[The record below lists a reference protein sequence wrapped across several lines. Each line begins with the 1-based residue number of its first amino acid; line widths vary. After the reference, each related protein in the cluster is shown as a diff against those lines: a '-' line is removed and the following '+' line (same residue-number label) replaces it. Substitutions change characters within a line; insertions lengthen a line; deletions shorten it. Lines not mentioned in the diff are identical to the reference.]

1 MASAFFQDLFH
12 TSAPT
17 EASEIL
23 NLVQPPIDEELNRNL
38 MEPFH
43 TDEIR
48 AAVFRECINIW
59 DDPWIPGPGDG
70 RVRCNAIDIR
80 YTAVADLTEEVDK
93 SWKYDVL
100 KDLFDAEQVSRI
112 SSIPL
117 SRARLLDEIVWR
129 YDDTGNFSAKSGY
142 RLLRA
147 EQARTLSTKL
157 SSFFTDMWATNVL
170 AKVKI
175 TMWRIVN
182 NFLPTFHNLQLRRLP
197 VNNVC
202 PFCQSHGETVEHLF
216 RDCAFVK
223 LLMWKLALPSVSIQD
238 AGLWK
243 DWIASF
249 FHTLTVRNKRVLL
262 VLYWSVWFSRNK
274 LVHEG
279 IHTSAD
285 ESVTFIEA
293 CIREQET
300 LGRLLPK
307 SIPMRESYWQAPPE
321 SAIKFNFDSTFNSRS
336 GFATTGVIGRNNR
349 GLIMAAC
356 SFPHRKVADV
366 FAAEAYA
373 CKQALLFAK
382 DLGFPRVIIEG
393 DSLTIIK
400 KINSDSADRSSIY
413 PIVRDIKFLTRS
425 FTSISFRFV
434 RREANNAAHALAR
447 ECRNYLD
454 PRYWM
459 EQAPEAATMAS
470 ELDRS
475 RLPQS
480 NIL

>member
-1 MASAFFQDLFH
+1 M
-12 TSAPT
+12 
-17 EASEIL
+17 
-23 NLVQPPIDEELNRNL
+23 DE
-38 MEPFH
+38 
-43 TDEIR
+43 
-48 AAVFRECINIW
+48 
-59 DDPWIPGPGDG
+59 
-70 RVRCNAIDIR
+70 
-80 YTAVADLTEEVDK
+80 
-93 SWKYDVL
+93 
-100 KDLFDAEQVSRI
+100 FDAMQLTSDILQYLILLRRLTNPGSMMCLRIYLMQSRCLG
-112 SSIPL
+112 SVLSL
-117 SRARLLDEIVWR
+117 FSRARLLDEIVWR
-129 YDDTGNFSAKSGY
+129 YDGTGNFSAKSGY
-142 RLLRA
+142 KLLRA

-157 SSFFTDMWATNVL
+157 SSFFTDMWATNVP

-285 ESVTFIEA
+285 ESVRFIEA

-307 SIPMRESYWQAPPE
+307 SIPMR
-321 SAIKFNFDSTFNSRS
+321 
-336 GFATTGVIGRNNR
+336 
-349 GLIMAAC
+349 
-356 SFPHRKVADV
+356 
-366 FAAEAYA
+366 
-373 CKQALLFAK
+373 
-382 DLGFPRVIIEG
+382 

-400 KINSDSADRSSIY
+400 KINSDNADRSSIY
-413 PIVRDIKFLTRS
+413 SIVRDIKFLTRS

-475 RLPQS
+475 RLPQF

>member
-1 MASAFFQDLFH
+1 MSRLAD
-12 TSAPT
+12 
-17 EASEIL
+17 
-23 NLVQPPIDEELNRNL
+23 
-38 MEPFH
+38 
-43 TDEIR
+43 
-48 AAVFRECINIW
+48 
-59 DDPWIPGPGDG
+59 
-70 RVRCNAIDIR
+70 
-80 YTAVADLTEEVDK
+80 VADLIEEVDK

-112 SSIPL
+112 CSIPL

-129 YDDTGNFSAKSGY
+129 YDGTGNFSAKSGY

-147 EQARTLSTKL
+147 EQACTLSTKL
-157 SSFFTDMWATNVL
+157 SSFFTDMWATDVP

-202 PFCQSHGETVEHLF
+202 PFCQSHDETVEHLF

-249 FHTLTVRNKRVLL
+249 FSYSYSSKQKSFASALL
-262 VLYWSVWFSRNK
+262 
-274 LVHEG
+274 
-279 IHTSAD
+279 
-285 ESVTFIEA
+285 
-293 CIREQET
+293 ET

-307 SIPMRESYWQAPPE
+307 SIPMRESYWQASPK

-336 GFATTGVIGRNNR
+336 GSATTGVIGRNNR
-349 GLIMAAC
+349 GLIVAAC
-356 SFPHRKVADV
+356 SFSHRNVADV

-373 CKQALLFAK
+373 CKHAVLFAK

-413 PIVRDIKFLTRS
+413 PIVRDIKFLTWS
-425 FTSISFRFV
+425 FTSIYFCFV
-434 RREANNAAHALAR
+434 RREANNATHALAR

-475 RLPQS
+475 RCAFPDASESSLALIS
-480 NIL
+480 AGIFCVDRLLFGLGMGIDHV

>member
-1 MASAFFQDLFH
+1 MGIL
-12 TSAPT
+12 
-17 EASEIL
+17 SEL
-23 NLVQPPIDEELNRNL
+23 G
-38 MEPFH
+38 
-43 TDEIR
+43 
-48 AAVFRECINIW
+48 ECINIW

-70 RVRCNAIDIR
+70 RVRCNAIDVR
-80 YTAVADLTEEVDK
+80 YTAVADLIEEVEK

-112 SSIPL
+112 CSIPL

-129 YDDTGNFSAKSGY
+129 YDGTGNFSAKSGY

-157 SSFFTDMWATNVL
+157 SSFFTDMWATNVP

-216 RDCAFVK
+216 MDCAFVK
-223 LLMWKLALPSVSIQD
+223 LLMWKLVLPSVSIQD
-238 AGLWK
+238 A
-243 DWIASF
+243 
-249 FHTLTVRNKRVLL
+249 
-262 VLYWSVWFSRNK
+262 
-274 LVHEG
+274 G

-285 ESVTFIEA
+285 ESVTFVEA

-300 LGRLLPK
+300 LGWLLPK

-336 GFATTGVIGRNNR
+336 GSATTGVIGRNNQ

-356 SFPHRKVADV
+356 SFPHRNVADV

-373 CKQALLFAK
+373 CKQAVLFAK

-393 DSLTIIK
+393 NSLTIIK

-413 PIVRDIKFLTRS
+413 PIVRDIKFLTQS
-425 FTSISFRFV
+425 FTSISFCFV

>member
-1 MASAFFQDLFH
+1 M
-12 TSAPT
+12 
-17 EASEIL
+17 
-23 NLVQPPIDEELNRNL
+23 DE
-38 MEPFH
+38 
-43 TDEIR
+43 
-48 AAVFRECINIW
+48 
-59 DDPWIPGPGDG
+59 
-70 RVRCNAIDIR
+70 
-80 YTAVADLTEEVDK
+80 
-93 SWKYDVL
+93 
-100 KDLFDAEQVSRI
+100 FDAMQLTSDILQYLILLRRLTNPGSMMCLRIYLMQSRCLG
-112 SSIPL
+112 SVLSL
-117 SRARLLDEIVWR
+117 FSRARLLDEIVWR
-129 YDDTGNFSAKSGY
+129 YDGTGNFSAKSGY
-142 RLLRA
+142 KLLRA

-157 SSFFTDMWATNVL
+157 SSFFTDMWATNVP

-285 ESVTFIEA
+285 ESVRFIEA

-307 SIPMRESYWQAPPE
+307 SIPMR
-321 SAIKFNFDSTFNSRS
+321 
-336 GFATTGVIGRNNR
+336 VIGRNNR

-356 SFPHRKVADV
+356 SFPHRNVADV

-373 CKQALLFAK
+373 YK
-382 DLGFPRVIIEG
+382 
-393 DSLTIIK
+393 
-400 KINSDSADRSSIY
+400 SSIY
-413 PIVRDIKFLTRS
+413 SIVRDIKFLTRS

-475 RLPQS
+475 RLPQF